1 LCSEYGIEQQR
12 NAGYND
18 KYSQESNIQR
28 TRIESFVN
36 MYNNFNANVERTI
49 PVSPYLWTYVLP
61 ESGTIPVFLNN
72 MDISGGEHPDSIP
85 TSDFGRD

>member
-1 LCSEYGIEQQR
+1 
-12 NAGYND
+12 
-18 KYSQESNIQR
+18 
-28 TRIESFVN
+28 

-85 TSDFGRD
+85 TSDFGRDLNPALVRDNAYFIAVYHSIT